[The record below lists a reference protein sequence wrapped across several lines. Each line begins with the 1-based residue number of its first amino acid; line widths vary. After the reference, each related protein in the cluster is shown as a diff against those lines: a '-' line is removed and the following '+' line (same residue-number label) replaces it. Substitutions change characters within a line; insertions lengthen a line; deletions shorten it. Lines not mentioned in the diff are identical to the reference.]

1 MSDLIATRES
11 FGNGLAEIDND
22 NVVVLDADVDSST
35 KTSYFRKEYP
45 ERFIENGIAEADMIG
60 TAAGLATCG
69 KIPVASTFAVFATGR
84 CYDQIR
90 ASVAYPK
97 LNVKIV
103 GTHAGVTVGED
114 GATHQMVEDINLM
127 RGLPNMVVLN
137 PADDVSTKALV
148 KEMIDYNGPVY
159 MRLSRRK
166 TEKIY
171 DAEQINSYGASS
183 NNSRDLGCKANSN
196 NLRDLGC
203 EANSECLFKIGKGIQ
218 FGNGCDCTI
227 FAIGD
232 VLQEALK
239 AKDILAQKGIDARV
253 CDMYSIKPIDKE
265 LIIKCAKETDN
276 LFTVEDHSIIG
287 GLGSAVSEVLCEEY
301 PKKLVRIGIKD
312 TFGKSGKCEE
322 LLEYFGL
329 TSEKIANVIEQKMGK

>member
-11 FGNGLAEIDND
+11 FGNGLAEINND
-22 NVVVLDADVDSST
+22 KIVVLDADVDSST
-35 KTSYFRKEYP
+35 KTSYFKEKYP

-137 PADDVSTKALV
+137 PADDVSTRALV

-166 TEKIY
+166 TERIY
-171 DAEQINSYGASS
+171 DSEQINSYGIGS
-183 NNSRDLGCKANSN
+183 NNSRDLDCKANSN
-196 NLRDLGC
+196 
-203 EANSECLFKIGKGIQ
+203 CLFKIGKGIQ

-239 AKDILAQKGIDARV
+239 AKDILVQKGINARV

-265 LIIKCAKETDN
+265 LIIKCAKETNN

-301 PKKLVRIGIKD
+301 PKKLVRIGIQD

-329 TSEKIANVIEQKMGK
+329 TSEKIANVIEQRIEK

>member
-11 FGNGLAEIDND
+11 FGNGLAEINND
-22 NVVVLDADVDSST
+22 KIVVLDADVDSST
-35 KTSYFRKEYP
+35 KTSYFKEKYP

-137 PADDVSTKALV
+137 PADDVSTRALV

-166 TEKIY
+166 TERIY
-171 DAEQINSYGASS
+171 DSEQINSYGIGS
-183 NNSRDLGCKANSN
+183 NNSRDLDCKANSK
-196 NLRDLGC
+196 
-203 EANSECLFKIGKGIQ
+203 CLFKIGKGIQ

-239 AKDILAQKGIDARV
+239 AKDILVQKGINARV

-265 LIIKCAKETDN
+265 LIIKCAKETNN

-301 PKKLVRIGIKD
+301 PKKLVRIGIQD

-329 TSEKIANVIEQKMGK
+329 TSEKIANVIEQRIEK

>member
-1 MSDLIATRES
+1 MNDLIATRES
-11 FGNGLAEIDND
+11 FGNGLAEINND
-22 NVVVLDADVDSST
+22 KIVVLDADVDSST
-35 KTSYFRKEYP
+35 KTSYFKKKYP

-137 PADDVSTKALV
+137 PADDVSTRALV

-166 TEKIY
+166 TERIY
-171 DAEQINSYGASS
+171 DSEQMNSYGTGS
-183 NNSRDLGCKANSN
+183 NNSRELD
-196 NLRDLGC
+196 C
-203 EANSECLFKIGKGIQ
+203 EANSKCLFKIGKGIQ

-239 AKDILAQKGIDARV
+239 AKDILAQKGINARV

-265 LIIKCAKETDN
+265 LIIKCAKETNN
-276 LFTVEDHSIIG
+276 LFTVEDHSVIG

-301 PKKLVRIGIKD
+301 PKKLVRIGIQD

-329 TSEKIANVIEQKMGK
+329 TSEKIVNVIEQRIEK

>member
-1 MSDLIATRES
+1 MDDLIATRES
-11 FGNGLAEIDND
+11 FGRGLAEIDND
-22 NVVVLDADVDSST
+22 KIVVLDADVDSST
-35 KTSYFRKEYP
+35 KTSYFRNKYP
-45 ERFIENGIAEADMIG
+45 ERFIENGISEADMIG

-114 GATHQMVEDINLM
+114 GATHQMIEDINLM

-137 PADDVSTKALV
+137 PADDVSTRALV

-166 TEKIY
+166 TKKIY
-171 DAEQINSYGASS
+171 D
-183 NNSRDLGCKANSN
+183 
-196 NLRDLGC
+196 
-203 EANSECLFKIGKGIQ
+203 ECLFKIGKGIQ
-218 FGNGCDCTI
+218 FGDGSDCTI

-239 AKDILAQKGIDARV
+239 AKDILAQDGINARV
-253 CDMYSIKPIDKE
+253 CDMYSIKPIDKD
-265 LIIKCAKETDN
+265 LIIKCAKETEN

-301 PKKLVRIGIKD
+301 PKKLVRIGIND

-329 TSEKIANVIEQKMGK
+329 TAEKIVRRIEQKLEK

>member
-11 FGNGLAEIDND
+11 FGNGLAEINND
-22 NVVVLDADVDSST
+22 KIVVLDADVDSST
-35 KTSYFRKEYP
+35 KTSYFKEKYP

-137 PADDVSTKALV
+137 PADDVSTRALV

-166 TEKIY
+166 TERIY
-171 DAEQINSYGASS
+171 DSEQINRYRAGS
-183 NNSRDLGCKANSN
+183 NNSRDL
-196 NLRDLGC
+196 DC
-203 EANSECLFKIGKGIQ
+203 EANSKCLFKIGKGIQ

-239 AKDILAQKGIDARV
+239 AKDILAQKGINARV

-265 LIIKCAKETDN
+265 LIIKCAKETNN

-301 PKKLVRIGIKD
+301 PKKLVRIGIQD

-329 TSEKIANVIEQKMGK
+329 TSEKIAKVIEQKLGK

>member
-1 MSDLIATRES
+1 MNDLIATRES
-11 FGNGLAEIDND
+11 FGNGLAEINND
-22 NVVVLDADVDSST
+22 KIVVLDADVDSST
-35 KTSYFRKEYP
+35 KTCYFKEKYP

-137 PADDVSTKALV
+137 PADDVSTIALV

-166 TEKIY
+166 TERIY
-171 DAEQINSYGASS
+171 DSEQINSYGIGS
-183 NNSRDLGCKANSN
+183 NNSRELD
-196 NLRDLGC
+196 C
-203 EANSECLFKIGKGIQ
+203 EASSKCLFKIGKGIQ

-239 AKDILAQKGIDARV
+239 AKEILAQKGINARV
-253 CDMYSIKPIDKE
+253 CDMFSIKPIDKE
-265 LIIKCAKETDN
+265 LIIKCAKETKN

-301 PKKLVRIGIKD
+301 PKKLVRIGIRD

-329 TSEKIANVIEQKMGK
+329 TSEKIAKTIEQKIEK